1 MDSETRCFV
10 VAPRAAGMR
19 ADVYLSARIATWS
32 RRAAADAIR
41 SGEVQ
46 STGRALKPSTLLREG
61 EMLAL
66 HGEEFAAGEKPECP
80 PLLHVDERILVFDKT
95 AGLLCH
101 PVGEG
106 FTWGLINLA
115 RERFPQ
121 DTLHLAH
128 RLDRETS
135 GLLVLARDTEANRH
149 LKAAF
154 ADRRIAKTYL
164 ALLRG
169 VVEWQER
176 VIDTPIG
183 DDTDSPIRL
192 KQAVSETGLS
202 ARTRFEVLSRGKT
215 LTLVRCEPLTGRTHQ
230 IRVHAEALGHP
241 VWGDKIYGQPPEVF
255 LSIYEKRPL
264 ADLAERLGHPR
275 HCLHAHT
282 LRIPHPDGGELKVEA
297 PLPADMADLLD
308 SDSTRAQATLAL
320 A

>member
-19 ADVYLSARIATWS
+19 ADVYLSARIAAWS
-32 RRAAADAIR
+32 RRIAADAIR
-41 SGEVQ
+41 SGGVQ
-46 STGRALKPSTLLREG
+46 SNLRVLKPSTLLREG

-66 HGEEFAAGEKPECP
+66 HGEEFAAGDKPECP
-80 PLLHVDERILVFDKT
+80 PLVHADERILVYDKSP
-95 AGLLCH
+95 GLLCH

-115 RERFPQ
+115 RERFPE

-135 GLLVLARDTEANRH
+135 GLVVLTRDMEANRS

-154 ADRRIAKTYL
+154 ANRKIAKTYL

-169 VVEWQER
+169 VVQWQEK
-176 VIDTPIG
+176 VIDAPIG

-192 KQAVSETGLS
+192 RQSVSESGQP
-202 ARTRFEVLSRGKT
+202 ARTRFEVLERGGNMS
-215 LTLVRCEPLTGRTHQ
+215 LVRCEPLTGRTHQ

-241 VWGDKIYGQPPEVF
+241 VWGDKIYGQDPEVF

-264 ADLAERLGHPR
+264 PDLAERLGHPR
-275 HCLHAHT
+275 HCLHALA
-282 LRIPHPDGGELKVEA
+282 LRIPHPNGGELELEA
-297 PLPADMADLLD
+297 PLPADMASLLER
-308 SDSTRAQATLAL
+308 SSARGQATLGHA
-320 A
+320 